1 MAFFKPFAR
10 FLGVFVLIL
19 GFAAA
24 VKWWQDGERI
34 AHAQAVGW
42 HQLPRHATQILPD
55 PATHREALVAVLAAP
70 TYGWRGYFAVHPW
83 IVYKR
88 AEDTAYT
95 RYEVIGW
102 SRGDVVR
109 RNHSRADSL
118 WYGAT
123 PQLLVIEQG
132 EPAQALIHKVEQAI
146 ERYPYPREYRS
157 FPGPNSNTFMAHIG
171 RSVPELGLDLPPTAI
186 GKDYRP
192 ITEIIG
198 VAPSGRGLQVSV
210 QGLLGVIASPTEGLE
225 VNLLGFGLGV
235 DLNCPALRLP
245 FVGRL
250 GLDGTIARDGCRSP
264 TFKQSLEVL

>member
-1 MAFFKPFAR
+1 MFKRFAQL
-10 FLGVFVLIL
+10 LGIFILIV
-19 GFAAA
+19 GFAAGI
-24 VKWWQDGERI
+24 KWWQDGERI

-55 PATHREALVAVLAAP
+55 PATHSEALVAVLAAP

-88 AEDTAYT
+88 AHETTYT

-102 SRGDVVR
+102 SRGNVVR

-118 WYGAT
+118 WYGAQ
-123 PQLLVIEQG
+123 PELLVIEQG
-132 EPAQALIHKVEQAI
+132 ASAEDLVARIEQAI
-146 ERYPYPREYRS
+146 ETYPYGSNYRS

-198 VAPSGRGLQVSV
+198 LAPSGRGLQVSV
-210 QGLLGVIASPTEGLE
+210 QGLLGVIASPEEGLE
-225 VNLLGFGLGV
+225 VNLLGLGV
-235 DLNCPALRLP
+235 GIDLNCPALRLP

-250 GLDGTIARDGCRSP
+250 GFDGSITGNGCRRP
-264 TFKQSLEVL
+264 TAEITTEVL